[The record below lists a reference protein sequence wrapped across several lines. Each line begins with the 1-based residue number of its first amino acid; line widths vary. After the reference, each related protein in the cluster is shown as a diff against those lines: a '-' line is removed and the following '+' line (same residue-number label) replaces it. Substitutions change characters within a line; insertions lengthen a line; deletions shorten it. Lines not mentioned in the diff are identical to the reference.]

1 MASINWYTTAAILSI
16 VGLVFCLLAMMTDDT
31 EPWKSLHF
39 VWYFLLMGVV
49 ILEMGA
55 IVYLA

>member
-1 MASINWYTTAAILSI
+1 MGINWYVTAAVFFVL
-16 VGLVFCLLAMMTDDT
+16 GLGLCLIAMMTDDT
-31 EPWKSLHF
+31 EPWKNLHF

>member
-1 MASINWYTTAAILSI
+1 MRINWYVAAAMFSLI
-16 VGLVFCLLAMMTDDT
+16 GLGFCLIAMMTDDT
-31 EPWKSLHF
+31 ESWKNLHF

>member
-1 MASINWYTTAAILSI
+1 MHINWYVLAAMFSLF
-16 VGLVFCLLAMMTDDT
+16 GLGFCLTAMATDDT

-39 VWYFLLMGVV
+39 VWYFMLMMVV

>member
-1 MASINWYTTAAILSI
+1 
-16 VGLVFCLLAMMTDDT
+16 MTDDT
-31 EPWKSLHF
+31 EPWKNVHF